1 MRCTSAPRSVARFV
15 ALVAAFAAAG
25 ASAQDAAR
33 GRELY
38 ESRCGGCH
46 SIEANRVGPMHR
58 GVVGRRAGSVPDFGY
73 SSALKSS
80 AVVWSEATLD
90 RWLADPE
97 KTIPGQAMG
106 YSVADPGDRKD
117 LIAFL
122 KSVP

>member
-1 MRCTSAPRSVARFV
+1 MRCISAHSLPVL
-15 ALVAAFAAAG
+15 ALALASAG
-25 ASAQDAAR
+25 AGAQDAAR

-38 ESRCGGCH
+38 EARCGGCH
-46 SIEANRVGPMHR
+46 SVEANRVGPMHR
-58 GVVGRRAGSVPDFGY
+58 GVVGRKAGGVADFGY
-73 SSALKSS
+73 SSALKGS

-106 YSVADPGDRKD
+106 FSVADAQDRKD